1 MSIDMGLSIVH
12 CILILSECK
21 DLQHRWI
28 ILFCLAP
35 SPAEWI
41 NIFLW
46 TIQCPKKYNMRLSWG
61 DQNFYNLF
69 IYLLVKLRDS
79 FRSVNFK
86 NSCRWPQPPLPR
98 RNHLGWDGGS
108 REWRP
113 RCPSTLHR
121 PLQKS
126 LGPSQIWTGWY
137 AAPKH
142 IPAFWGSVCHDHDP
156 MIISSI
162 SHCIVWHCC

>member
-1 MSIDMGLSIVH
+1 MYILTQAFASSFYRNAKISSIAELSCFVLPH
-12 CILILSECK
+12 HQQNGSTYSYELYS
-21 DLQHRWI
+21 
-28 ILFCLAP
+28 AP
-35 SPAEWI
+35 K
-41 NIFLW
+41 NITCVFPEESKIF
-46 TIQCPKKYNMRLSWG
+46 TTYS
-61 DQNFYNLF
+61 F
-69 IYLLVKLRDS
+69 IFWLLLHDS

-108 REWRP
+108 RGWRP
-113 RCPSTLHR
+113 RCPSISHR
-121 PLQKS
+121 PLQRS
-126 LGPSQIWTGWY
+126 LEPSQIWTGWY

-142 IPAFWGSVCHDHDP
+142 IPASWGSVCHDHDP